1 MKKLKVILAAIL
13 VSLTFIGG
21 EFYTAPQVCA
31 NRMEDQYTYKA
42 LNRMEGDWYNSDGT
56 LVLSIHDGYINN
68 CQVLGGY
75 DFAGG
80 SSRAKGVFLIAE
92 ADGNRYLTIEWN
104 LPQYIEFNG
113 ETLYRG

>member
-1 MKKLKVILAAIL
+1 MKRLKVILAAIL
-13 VSLTFIGG
+13 VSVTFIGG
-21 EFYTAPQVCA
+21 AFYTAPQVYA
-31 NRMEDQYTYKA
+31 SRMADQYTYKA
-42 LNRMEGDWYNSDGT
+42 LNRMEGDWYNSNGT

-80 SSRAKGVFLIAE
+80 ASCAKGDFLIAE

-113 ETLYRG
+113 ERLYRG